1 MTSRAADLVL
11 ALLQTVKTFIMTG
24 ICAVLLS
31 FSLFVLTHWA
41 ICRYFQWRPLAPVLN
56 ILWVCFVPIYAV
68 VFLLLS
74 SKFKILAVD
83 VRTLDGATN
92 FVNGL
97 FYDVFL
103 WLCYTVFFFLTERG
117 LSLRVMIH
125 IHRSPEGKMTL
136 EEIKRAYTYDY
147 ILEKRLGQ
155 MFKMGYAVQE
165 EGGYIRTTEKA
176 TRLIAANRLVRR
188 VFVIKQVMP

>member
-1 MTSRAADLVL
+1 
-11 ALLQTVKTFIMTG
+11 MTG
-24 ICAVLLS
+24 ICAILLS

-41 ICRYFQWRPLAPVLN
+41 ICRYLQWRPLAPVLN
-56 ILWVCFVPIYAV
+56 ILWVCFVPVYALI
-68 VFLLLS
+68 FFLLS
-74 SKFKILAVD
+74 SKFKIFAVD
-83 VRTLDGATN
+83 LRTLDGATN

-97 FYDVFL
+97 FYDIFL

-117 LSLRVMIH
+117 LSLRVMIE

-136 EEIKRAYTYDY
+136 EEIQRVYTYDY

-176 TRLIAANRLVRR
+176 ARLIAANRLVRR
-188 VFVIKQVMP
+188 IFVIKQVMP